1 MDYEFLISDLN
12 LNKSQ
17 KIIGTDKGLAKIGD
31 GIVNL
36 AYSIAKSIFLTKNNP
51 NEKIVRTGMKV
62 SKIILEK
69 ALKNANMKNFAKT
82 RADAHDLADTVEALI
97 AYVWFSNK
105 MTLKDLVDFLA
116 DNLSGDLYNRN
127 EEIKNATIAFT
138 NLLNYIKKF
147 LPEK

>member
-1 MDYEFLISDLN
+1 MDYEFLISDLI

-31 GIVNL
+31 AIVNL
-36 AYSIAKSIFLTKNNP
+36 AYSVAKSIFLTKNNP
-51 NEKIVRTGMKV
+51 NEKIIRTGKKV
-62 SKIILEK
+62 SKTVLET
-69 ALKNANMKNFAKT
+69 ALKKANMKNFAKT
-82 RADAHDLADTVEALI
+82 RADAHDLADTVEALV

-105 MTLKDLVDFLA
+105 MTLKELANFLA

-127 EEIKNATIAFT
+127 EEIKSATIAFT
-138 NLLNYIKKF
+138 NLLNYIKEF

>member
-12 LNKSQ
+12 VNKSQ
-17 KIIGTDKGLAKIGD
+17 KTIGTDKGLAKIGD
-31 GIVNL
+31 GIINL
-36 AYSIAKSIFLTKNNP
+36 AYSVAKSTYLTKNSI
-51 NEKIVRTGMKV
+51 NENVVRTGKKV
-62 SKIILEK
+62 GKIILET
-69 ALKNANMKNFAKT
+69 ALKNANMKNFAKH

-97 AYVWFSNK
+97 AYVWLSER
-105 MTLKDLVDFLA
+105 MTLKEIIDFLV

-138 NLLNYIKKF
+138 KLLIYIKKF